1 MLPQPWLPAHNQAS
15 LPARPSRMALRPRP
29 GHRLPCLALL
39 VVVATGLAR
48 AASAQTPAPSP
59 RLSQDLPD
67 SDFLFRR
74 PKGTLALRGGILVPR
89 EGSDLFTFVQQQ
101 LTIDK
106 GDFQSPLFAVEL
118 GYSPNAR
125 LDIVGGFD
133 FARKTVASEY
143 RDFVDNNLQPI
154 EQDTSLRQNSFT
166 GSVRFALV
174 PRGRAV
180 GSYAWIP
187 TRVQPYVGGG
197 GGFVF
202 WEFKQ
207 IGDFIDVADG
217 EVFPDTFVSSG
228 SSLSGHLL
236 GGVDIQIYKR
246 LFLTTEARYV
256 WAQGDL
262 SNEFVGFE
270 PLD

>member
-1 MLPQPWLPAHNQAS
+1 
-15 LPARPSRMALRPRP
+15 MALRPRP
-29 GHRLPCLALL
+29 GNQLFCLALIGTI
-39 VVVATGLAR
+39 ATGLAR
-48 AASAQTPAPSP
+48 PVWAQTGTPSP

-67 SDFLFRR
+67 SDFLLKR
-74 PKGTLALRGGILVPR
+74 PRGTLALKGGVLLPR
-89 EGSDLFTFVQQQ
+89 EGSDLYTFVQER
-101 LTIDK
+101 LTIDQ
-106 GDFQSPLFAVEL
+106 GGFQSPLFAVEL
-118 GYSPNAR
+118 GYSPTAR
-125 LDIVGGFD
+125 LDVVGGFD
-133 FARKTVASEY
+133 LARKTVPSEY
-143 RDFVDNNLQPI
+143 RGFVDNNLQPI

-207 IGDFIDVADG
+207 VGDFIDVGDG
-217 EVFPDTFVSSG
+217 SVFTDTFVSSG
-228 SSLSGHLL
+228 ASLSGHLL
-236 GGVDIQIYKR
+236 GGIDIQIYKR

-256 WAQGDL
+256 WAEGEL

-270 PLD
+270 PLDLSGFKLAAGINFVF